1 MSHSRT
7 QWYLLVPRKWIS
19 AIASCA
25 RRLGRNPYEH
35 GWKSASK
42 TGSSTALHAACTTRS
57 STVGIPRLR
66 SFPPPLGIFTCRTG
80 DGRYSPDFSRSRT
93 WSRNTCTPTRV
104 SGQATTPVFTGVSP
118 SIAVVFL
125 TDTLPPFPMRRAFPG
140 SEYYGGSVP
149 SAPSAGIGPI
159 QRQHS
164 PVERYTGTNTD
175 GSHVHCCSV
184 NGLGIRLYPC
194 GIATATP

>member
-1 MSHSRT
+1 VHPDPGLDVGHGDPIDTRGPRPGITCHTFPRVDQERRVIDEVEQITEPASGIVARPTVQLELHLRT
-7 QWYLLVPRKWIS
+7 ENQAV
-19 AIASCA
+19 
-25 RRLGRNPYEH
+25 
-35 GWKSASK
+35 
-42 TGSSTALHAACTTRS
+42 ST
-57 STVGIPRLR
+57 
-66 SFPPPLGIFTCRTG
+66 
-80 DGRYSPDFSRSRT
+80 
-93 WSRNTCTPTRV
+93 

-118 SIAVVFL
+118 SIAVVSL